1 MLDGVVLVSPEQY
14 KISYA
19 INPLT
24 NKTSQIDTKRA
35 RIQFEHLRD
44 RFLMHDVPVYEITAS
59 ALNSENRFPDMV
71 FVSNSAL
78 ILRGWPVHSVIVS
91 RYAKKERRGEEDL
104 VENYLRSIGIKNIHT
119 LPEKEGLY
127 FEGQGDCRW
136 SHDGKHLWMA
146 YGAGRS
152 TLSGI
157 KAVEEIILKEA
168 AALGW
173 MPPTIHRIHIV
184 DLKTYHM
191 DLCFL
196 PLPNGRCLYH
206 NTSFDRASQQEI
218 EKVFGKEKCVH
229 VPLRFLY
236 GCNSVVVNDKL
247 LIAPKLAHPDYRSW
261 MRKHTGMHVEHVN
274 VSEFELAG
282 GSVSCL
288 VLPLWVSEAA

>member
-14 KISYA
+14 TIAYA

-24 NKTSQIDTKRA
+24 NKTSRIDTERA
-35 RIQFEHLRD
+35 RAQFEKLRD
-44 RFLMHDVPVYEITAS
+44 RFLRHRVPVFEITAS
-59 ALNSENRFPDMV
+59 ALNSENRFPDFV

-78 ILRGWPVHSVIVS
+78 ILRGWPIRTVILS
-91 RYAKKERRGEEDL
+91 RFAKKERRGEEVL
-104 VENYLRSIGIKNIHT
+104 VERFLESQGIKNIHT
-119 LPEKEGLY
+119 LPEKEGCY

-146 YGAGRS
+146 YGVGRS

-157 KAVEEIILKEA
+157 RAVEEIILKEA

-173 MPPTIHRIHIV
+173 IPPTIHRLHIV
-184 DLKTYHM
+184 EPTTYHM
-191 DLCFL
+191 DLCLL

-218 EKVFGKEKCVH
+218 EKVFGKEKCIH
-229 VPLRFLY
+229 VPLHFLY
-236 GCNSVVVNDKL
+236 GCNSVVVNDTL
-247 LIAPKLAHPDYRSW
+247 LIAPKLAFPDYRSW
-261 MRKHTGMHVEHVN
+261 MRKYTGMHVEHVN

-288 VLPLWVSEAA
+288 VLPLWTSVAE